1 MQQPAMLQPAINP
14 GRIRCLSAKLRQELT
29 KPYPSIKRSK
39 RMMKDTLLQKIKSHE
54 ATIGVIGL
62 GYVGL
67 PLVLRFAEERFKVIG
82 FDVDPSKV
90 NQLNTGQSYIRHIDA
105 ERVRRLRNEQRF
117 EATADFSRLSEPDCI
132 IICVPTPLTPKKDPD
147 MQYIEKTAAAI
158 SKTLRAGQ
166 LVSLESTTYPGT
178 TDEVLLDLF
187 RKKGLEVGKDYFLV
201 FSPER
206 EDPGNPKFSTRTIP
220 KVVGGTTPAC
230 LQLGVALYEQV
241 IDKVIPVSSTRAAE
255 LVKLLENIYRCVNIA
270 LVNEL
275 KLLTDRMN
283 IDVWEV
289 IEAASSKPFGFT
301 PFYPGPGLG
310 GHCIPI
316 DPFYLSWKAKE
327 YDFSTRFIQLAGEIN
342 ISMPHYVIEKVGAA
356 LNDRGRSI
364 RGTRVLVLG
373 VAYKKDVD
381 DVRESPS
388 LEIMKLLKERGA
400 EISYSDPYIPKL
412 HKMRE
417 YDFSY
422 MSSEPLTE
430 NTLRGVD
437 VVLITTDHSKIDYQW
452 VVDHSSIVV
461 DTRNATKTVRNGRDK
476 IVRA

>member
-1 MQQPAMLQPAINP
+1 
-14 GRIRCLSAKLRQELT
+14 
-29 KPYPSIKRSK
+29 
-39 RMMKDTLLQKIKSHE
+39 
-54 ATIGVIGL
+54 
-62 GYVGL
+62 
-67 PLVLRFAEERFKVIG
+67 
-82 FDVDPSKV
+82 
-90 NQLNTGQSYIRHIDA
+90 
-105 ERVRRLRNEQRF
+105 
-117 EATADFSRLSEPDCI
+117 
-132 IICVPTPLTPKKDPD
+132 
-147 MQYIEKTAAAI
+147 
-158 SKTLRAGQ
+158 
-166 LVSLESTTYPGT
+166 
-178 TDEVLLDLF
+178 
-187 RKKGLEVGKDYFLV
+187 V

-206 EDPGNPKFSTRTIP
+206 EDPGNPRFSTRTIP

-230 LQLGVALYEQV
+230 LELGVALYQQV
-241 IDKVIPVSSTRAAE
+241 IDKIIPVSSTRAAE
-255 LVKLLENIYRCVNIA
+255 LVKLLENIYRSVNIA

-275 KLLTDRMN
+275 KLLTDRMD

-342 ISMPHYVIEKVGAA
+342 TSMPHYVIEKVGAA

-430 NTLRGVD
+430 NTLRGKD
-437 VVLITTDHSKIDYQW
+437 VVLITTDHSNIDYQW

-461 DTRNATKTVRNGRDK
+461 DTRNATKTVRNGRDR

>member
-1 MQQPAMLQPAINP
+1 M
-14 GRIRCLSAKLRQELT
+14 
-29 KPYPSIKRSK
+29 IK
-39 RMMKDTLLQKIKSHE
+39 DDLLHKIQSHE

-67 PLVLRFAEERFKVIG
+67 PLVLRFGEERFNVIG
-82 FDVDPSKV
+82 FDVDPAKV
-90 NQLNTGQSYIRHIDA
+90 SQLNAGQSYIQHISADRIRH
-105 ERVRRLRNEQRF
+105 LRSEKRF
-117 EATADFSRLSEPDCI
+117 EATSDFKRLSEPDCI
-132 IICVPTPLTPKKDPD
+132 IICVPTPLTAKKDPD
-147 MQYIEKTAAAI
+147 LQYIESTAQAI

-166 LVSLESTTYPGT
+166 LISLESTTYPGT
-178 TDEVLLDLF
+178 TDEILLDLF
-187 RKKGLEVGKDYFLV
+187 RKSGLEVGRDYFLV

-206 EDPGNPKFSTRTIP
+206 EDPGNPRFSTRTIP

-230 LQLGVALYEQV
+230 LELGVALYQQV
-241 IDKVIPVSSTRAAE
+241 IDRVIPVSSTRAAE
-255 LVKLLENIYRCVNIA
+255 LVKLLENIYRSVNIA

-342 ISMPHYVIEKVGAA
+342 TSMPHYVIEKIGAA

-364 RGTRVLVLG
+364 RGTKVLVLG

-430 NTLRGVD
+430 NTLRNKD
-437 VVLITTDHSKIDYQW
+437 LVLITTDHSKIDYQW
-452 VVDHSSIVV
+452 VVDHSSLVV
-461 DTRNATKTVRNGRDK
+461 DTRNATKTVRNGRDR